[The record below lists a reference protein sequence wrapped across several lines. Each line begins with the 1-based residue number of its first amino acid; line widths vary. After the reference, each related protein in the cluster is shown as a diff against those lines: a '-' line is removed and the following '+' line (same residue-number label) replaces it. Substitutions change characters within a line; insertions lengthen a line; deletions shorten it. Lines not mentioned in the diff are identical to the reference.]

1 MIIQNALVKYSVV
14 ACESV
19 HIFRPHACYI
29 VGMQGCSTQFTYV
42 RTSVGWFT
50 KHFSDISLLLL
61 ERALSIFFYSY
72 LWQKYS
78 TTYCMHS
85 SIARPRMSGGGVA
98 SDAQGPVEAVS
109 APALSS
115 QSHFRYVLL

>member
-1 MIIQNALVKYSVV
+1 MHLLNTVLLPARAYIFSGRTHAMSWVCKAALHNLRTY
-14 ACESV
+14 ERRLV
-19 HIFRPHACYI
+19 HKTFLGYIFAAL
-29 VGMQGCSTQFTYV
+29 G
-42 RTSVGWFT
+42 
-50 KHFSDISLLLL
+50 
-61 ERALSIFFYSY
+61 ALSIFFYSY

>member
-1 MIIQNALVKYSVV
+1 MLYRGYARLLYTV
-14 ACESV
+14 
-19 HIFRPHACYI
+19 
-29 VGMQGCSTQFTYV
+29 YV

-50 KHFSDISLLLL
+50 KHFSDIFTLGES
-61 ERALSIFFYSY
+61 SIYSY